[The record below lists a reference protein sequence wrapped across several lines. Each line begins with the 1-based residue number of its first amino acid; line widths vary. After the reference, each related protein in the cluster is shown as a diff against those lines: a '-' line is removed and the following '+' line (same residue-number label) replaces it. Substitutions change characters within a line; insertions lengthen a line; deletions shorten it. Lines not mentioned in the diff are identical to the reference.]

1 MFKRI
6 LVAVDGSDSS
16 LHALRQAMAL
26 ARAENG
32 AITVVSVMP
41 PYTGDLSLVGVR
53 ENVND
58 MILAPHQKALDE
70 AVETANRSGGDSSS
84 SGDGA
89 FQSNTECFEL
99 HPE

>member
-26 ARAENG
+26 ARAEKG
-32 AITVVSVMP
+32 AITVVSVA

-58 MILAPHQKALDE
+58 MILAPHQKALDD
-70 AVETANRSGGDSSS
+70 R
-84 SGDGA
+84 
-89 FQSNTECFEL
+89 L
-99 HPE
+99 R